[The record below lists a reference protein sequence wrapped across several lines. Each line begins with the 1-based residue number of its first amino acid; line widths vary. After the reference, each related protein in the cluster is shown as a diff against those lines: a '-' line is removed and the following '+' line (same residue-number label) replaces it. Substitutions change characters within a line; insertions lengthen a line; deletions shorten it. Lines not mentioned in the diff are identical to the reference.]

1 MIILIILVI
10 LLLANAAGLILTGSL
25 RFLIG
30 AAVCAGFLAAYL
42 YCRRSKPQ
50 EKLSALILLP
60 PLCICGFMMLFAPI
74 YKQSR
79 QLWRYP
85 FQRAFHG
92 IYNSTPKWFP
102 EFSGDVQSDY
112 VFDAIPSIMQGTG
125 HYSVRFVTSPERAA
139 EIEKQFA
146 AQALYTMPLAEGMLS
161 CQSIPESAGN
171 SYAASG
177 EEWSGAAMFYCD
189 EKFWYPE
196 GKPADGTTVLCLD
209 ARGDWNHPGGSVVI
223 VNSRTGAVEY
233 SQFGWT
239 QLAYGE

>member
-1 MIILIILVI
+1 MVVFMLLLV
-10 LLLANAAGLILTGSL
+10 LANAAALILTGCI
-25 RFLIG
+25 RFLI
-30 AAVCAGFLAAYL
+30 AALLFAVFLGVHLCDKKDPQPQKKTHALLMLIPPFVISGFL
-42 YCRRSKPQ
+42 
-50 EKLSALILLP
+50 
-60 PLCICGFMMLFAPI
+60 MLFAPFFH
-74 YKQSR
+74 SGR
-79 QLWRYP
+79 LWRYP
-85 FQRAFHG
+85 FQRAFHAV
-92 IYNSTPKWFP
+92 YNSTPKSIP
-102 EFSGDVQSDY
+102 DFSGDVQSDY
-112 VFDAIPSIMQGTG
+112 YFDAMPTIMQGTG
-125 HYSVRFVTSPERAA
+125 HYSVRFVTAPERAA
-139 EIEKQFA
+139 EIEAQFS